1 MFSWLSLH
9 LTVIIMAERWL
20 VPWVALLFCPFQP
33 YFTFVEEIDN
43 ILDDNFLAVDRLQ
56 PSPDEP
62 DPGRAHCVSVR
73 YP

>member
-20 VPWVALLFCPFQP
+20 VPWVALLFGHFQP

-43 ILDDNFLAVDRLQ
+43 ILDDNFLAVD
-56 PSPDEP
+56 
-62 DPGRAHCVSVR
+62 
-73 YP
+73 